1 MKHDSSTISSPTSDS
16 LAGHLLVATP
26 QMTDPR
32 FKRAVIFICQH
43 DTKAAMGLVIN
54 KPNTDLSFKKL
65 AEHLNLDKSCLDSE
79 EPVYTGGPVEPQRG
93 YILHTDDQMLPET
106 IPIANG
112 ICLSL
117 HVDMVSEISRGLGPS
132 FAKVMLGYAGWS
144 AGQRNP
150 A

>member
-1 MKHDSSTISSPTSDS
+1 MKHDSSSISSPTSDS

-65 AEHLNLDKSCLDSE
+65 AEHLNLTSLALILRNLSIQAGPLNHKGDIFYTPMIKCCLKQSPLQTVFVCLYLWIWSQKLAADFDH
-79 EPVYTGGPVEPQRG
+79 PLP
-93 YILHTDDQMLPET
+93 ML
-106 IPIANG
+106 
-112 ICLSL
+112 C
-117 HVDMVSEISRGLGPS
+117 
-132 FAKVMLGYAGWS
+132 
-144 AGQRNP
+144 
-150 A
+150 